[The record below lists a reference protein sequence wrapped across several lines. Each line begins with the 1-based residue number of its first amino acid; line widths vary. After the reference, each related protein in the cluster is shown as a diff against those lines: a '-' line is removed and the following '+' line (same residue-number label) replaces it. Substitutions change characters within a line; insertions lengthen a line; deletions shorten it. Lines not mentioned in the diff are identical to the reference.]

1 MYKVNELLTKVT
13 VVEVSTPKKQAAI
26 IATVSNMDGTLE
38 SLSVKQVDGR
48 LEDTIKAAIAE
59 AQAALI
65 GTTPDDEAAVV
76 STEIEENDAVD
87 ADAVEITAPEET
99 PEVATGYADAA
110 EETMPT
116 DTGTD
121 TKDIRENSE
130 TSEAASE
137 VSEEV
142 PGDFPTDEKA
152 DEMAIPDSEVEL
164 NALLDDIVESAM
176 APAKAMV
183 DEFAAELES
192 RVNAEETETEATEP
206 VAATTDEFVEDT
218 VEEVPVAEET
228 ETPVTEEAPVTE
240 ETSETPADDVT
251 EEETAPVTETQP
263 EATDEEDFM
272 VTIGVHASNP
282 MWVSECAEL
291 LRKGNQQE
299 RKMLRQAITTLEY
312 MKTRGGNPDVTK
324 QASDYIAYM
333 EARGLNNKEG

>member
-65 GTTPDDEAAVV
+65 GTTPDEEAAVL

-99 PEVATGYADAA
+99 LEVATGYADAA

-192 RVNAEETETEATEP
+192 RVNAE
-206 VAATTDEFVEDT
+206 DT
-218 VEEVPVAEET
+218 VEEVPVAEAAET
-228 ETPVTEEAPVTE
+228 PVTE

-251 EEETAPVTETQP
+251 EEETAPVTEIQP

>member
-1 MYKVNELLTKVT
+1 MYVNVLTKVT
-13 VVEVSTPKKQAAI
+13 VVEVSSPKKQAAI

-87 ADAVEITAPEET
+87 TVVAEVSVPEET
-99 PEVATGYADAA
+99 PEVAAEYADAA
-110 EETMPT
+110 EKTMPT
-116 DTGTD
+116 DTD
-121 TKDIRENSE
+121 ADSEDIGENNE
-130 TSEAASE
+130 TFETASE

-142 PGDFPTDEKA
+142 PGDFPTNEEA
-152 DEMAIPDSEVEL
+152 DEMAIPDSEAEL

-192 RVNAEETETEATEP
+192 RVNAEETEAEATEP
-206 VAATTDEFVEDT
+206 VAATADESVEET
-218 VEEVPVAEET
+218 VEEAPVADEIET
-228 ETPVTEEAPVTE
+228 PVTE
-240 ETSETPADDVT
+240 ETSEAPANDVT

-272 VTIGVHASNP
+272 VTIGVHASSP

-291 LRKGNQQE
+291 LRKGNPQE

-333 EARGLNNKEG
+333 ETRGLNKKED

>member
-48 LEDTIKAAIAE
+48 LEDIIKAAIAE

-65 GTTPDDEAAVV
+65 GTTPDEEAAVL

-87 ADAVEITAPEET
+87 A
-99 PEVATGYADAA
+99 VATGYADAA

-116 DTGTD
+116 DTGAD
-121 TKDIRENSE
+121 SEDIGENSE

-192 RVNAEETETEATEP
+192 RVSAEETETEATEL
-206 VAATTDEFVEDT
+206 VAATADEFVEDT
-218 VEEVPVAEET
+218 AEEVPVAEET